1 VSADKMD
8 PNENTKS
15 GPGQNHDSP
24 GPQDSARQ
32 PEEPGDMQA
41 EPPRKCKICGSP
53 NADGCGCEAR
63 QLREAKEA
71 GLTENEA
78 KALLE
83 PEPQPVSEKPTPA
96 KPTDEEILKVHNYYS
111 WLRESAGMKSLPLSD
126 EPTPGSKEAIAE
138 IIETSF
144 DTAKDIGTMAERSAA
159 ICDCLFDLCQYFK
172 VVSEDLKTIKEILI
186 KKDE

>member
-1 VSADKMD
+1 MD

-32 PEEPGDMQA
+32 PEEPGKMDA
-41 EPPRKCKICGSP
+41 ESPRTCKVCGGP
-53 NADGCGCEAR
+53 NHYGCGCEAKAAADAAAGR
-63 QLREAKEA
+63 QPESEA
-71 GLTENEA
+71 
-78 KALLE
+78 
-83 PEPQPVSEKPTPA
+83 PVSEKPTPA